1 MYEVTESMPAHA
13 RVTLLEPNEG
23 WSRPFYEREIAQY
36 TVDRG
41 AAPRTVT
48 LHPDTMAALGFQVTW
63 TMGTAVER
71 SPGPVLVSSST
82 YARDRIT
89 LFE

>member
-1 MYEVTESMPAHA
+1 MYEVTEDMPAHA
-13 RVTLLEPNEG
+13 KVVLLEPDEG
-23 WSRPFYEREIAQY
+23 WSQAQYQQHIAQY
-36 TVDRG
+36 IRDRG

-48 LHPDTMAALGFQVTW
+48 LHPETMATLDLQASRAEENTREQSRQPLLIT
-63 TMGTAVER
+63 
-71 SPGPVLVSSST
+71 SST

>member
-1 MYEVTESMPAHA
+1 MYEVTENMPAHA
-13 RVTLLEPNEG
+13 RVTLLEPNNG
-23 WSRPFYEREIAQY
+23 WSRAFYEREIAQY
-36 TVDRG
+36 TADRG

-48 LHPDTMAALGFQVTW
+48 LHPETMVTLGFQVTW
-63 TMGTAVER
+63 SMGTAVEDSR
-71 SPGPVLVSSST
+71 GPVLVSSAN

>member
-1 MYEVTESMPAHA
+1 MYEVTEDMPAHA
-13 RVTLLEPNEG
+13 KVVLLEPDEG
-23 WSRPFYEREIAQY
+23 WSRAHYQQHIAQY
-36 TVDRG
+36 TRDRG

-48 LHPDTMAALGFQVTW
+48 LHPETMATLDLQAAPAQENTS
-63 TMGTAVER
+63 ER
-71 SPGPVLVSSST
+71 ARQPMLISSST

>member
-1 MYEVTESMPAHA
+1 MYEVRASMPPHA
-13 RVTLLEPNEG
+13 RITLLEPNEG
-23 WSRPFYEREIAQY
+23 WSRAFYEREIAQY

-48 LHPDTMAALGFQVTW
+48 LHPDTMAAFGFQESW
-63 TMGTAVER
+63 TLGTAVER
-71 SPGPVLVSSST
+71 SPGPVLVSSSI

>member
-23 WSRPFYEREIAQY
+23 WSGAFYEREVAQY
-36 TVDRG
+36 TADRG

-48 LHPDTMAALGFQVTW
+48 LHPATMVALGFQDSW
-63 TMGTAVER
+63 TMRPAVEH
-71 SPGPVLVSSST
+71 SPGPVMVSSSD
-82 YARDRIT
+82 YPRDRIT